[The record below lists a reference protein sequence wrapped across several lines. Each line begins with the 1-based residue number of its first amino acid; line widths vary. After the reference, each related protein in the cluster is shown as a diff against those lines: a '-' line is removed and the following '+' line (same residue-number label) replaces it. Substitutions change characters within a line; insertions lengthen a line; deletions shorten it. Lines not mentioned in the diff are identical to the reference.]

1 MVPIAAIAA
10 AAVVTAILAVTL
22 SRYHAEYGM
31 LLSLL
36 AGVGI
41 LAALLAVLPDVLAEV
56 TALLDAARLPGKY
69 AVILFK
75 ALGVCWLAQ
84 FAADSCRDAGESA
97 LASKVELAGKTAVLL
112 LSLPLFSD
120 VAAAALE
127 LAGGG

>member
-22 SRYHAEYGM
+22 RRYHAEYGM

-56 TALLDAARLPGKY
+56 TALLDAARLPGKMTVRRRRKPP
-69 AVILFK
+69 ARK
-75 ALGVCWLAQ
+75 P
-84 FAADSCRDAGESA
+84 
-97 LASKVELAGKTAVLL
+97 GKTGKMTARQN
-112 LSLPLFSD
+112 SRRTHPARHREKRF
-120 VAAAALE
+120 
-127 LAGGG
+127 

>member
-22 SRYHAEYGM
+22 RRYHAEYGM
-31 LLSLL
+31 LVSLL

>member
-22 SRYHAEYGM
+22 RRYHAEYGM

-56 TALLDAARLPGKY
+56 TALEN
-69 AVILFK
+69 VIR
-75 ALGVCWLAQ
+75 VRVIQ
-84 FAADSCRDAGESA
+84 
-97 LASKVELAGKTAVLL
+97 
-112 LSLPLFSD
+112 
-120 VAAAALE
+120 
-127 LAGGG
+127 

>member
-22 SRYHAEYGM
+22 RRYHAEYGM

-127 LAGGG
+127 LAGG

>member
-22 SRYHAEYGM
+22 RRYHAEYGM

-127 LAGGG
+127 LAGGC

>member
-22 SRYHAEYGM
+22 RRYHAEYGM

-56 TALLDAARLPGKY
+56 TALLGAARLPGKY

-112 LSLPLFSD
+112 LSLPLFFD

>member
-22 SRYHAEYGM
+22 RRYHAEYGM